1 MMFFE
6 LTWQKNLTRQI
17 CSFSARAF
25 VTYSNKYCSPITFIV
40 LLLQGSAAEQLLTY
54 NFSWLLYRTFSDEL
68 VDEKTLEI
76 GQLMQPYKKKLVGS
90 VLLERSAV
98 LGVVFNRDWD
108 SVASQV
114 GRTDG

>member
-25 VTYSNKYCSPITFIV
+25 VTYSNKYCSPITFTV

-54 NFSWLLYRTFSDEL
+54 NFS
-68 VDEKTLEI
+68 
-76 GQLMQPYKKKLVGS
+76 
-90 VLLERSAV
+90 
-98 LGVVFNRDWD
+98 
-108 SVASQV
+108 
-114 GRTDG
+114 